1 MLKVIFSALIFFS
14 TISCAMK
21 DIASSQREPS
31 QEVILKNKGRA
42 THAAPAAPAAIT
54 NDKKEITPV
63 APNEAELTQAREE
76 AQKMKEAVAAA
87 AEHIKT
93 THGTEQTTQHK
104 REVGPVSAEK
114 AFGWLKNGNVRFEK
128 GRFRKDGTTP
138 GDRARLVGEQKPHSI
153 ILSCSDSRVP
163 PEVIFDQKLGEIFVV
178 RTAGQAIDHTVIAS
192 IEYAFSHLGT
202 NLLVIMGHESCG
214 AVKATLSAMQGAD
227 LGSPALNALAEDIK
241 PHLLQ
246 FTSKPPSPNLVDESW
261 ANVLKTEQDL
271 LERSALI
278 RDAIASGEVK
288 IVKAM
293 YHLNSGQVEWR

>member
-1 MLKVIFSALIFFS
+1 MLKLIFSALIFLS
-14 TISCAMK
+14 TIGCATK
-21 DIASSQREPS
+21 DIGGAQREPS
-31 QEVILKNKGRA
+31 QDVVLKNKGRA
-42 THAAPAAPAAIT
+42 THAAPTAPT
-54 NDKKEITPV
+54 TSDKKEITPI
-63 APNEAELTQAREE
+63 APNETELTQAREE
-76 AQKMKEAVAAA
+76 AQKMKAAVAAA

-93 THGTEQTTQHK
+93 THTTEQTPHHK
-104 REVGPVSAEK
+104 REVGPVSPEK
-114 AFGWLKNGNVRFEK
+114 AFGWLKNGNIRFEK
-128 GRFRKDGTTP
+128 GRVRNDGATSD
-138 GDRARLVGEQKPHSI
+138 DRVRLVGGQKPHSI

-178 RTAGQAIDHTVIAS
+178 RTAGQAVDHTVIAS
-192 IEYAFSHLGT
+192 IEYAFAHLGT

-227 LGSPALNALAEDIK
+227 LGSPSLNALAEDIK
-241 PHLLQ
+241 PHLLE
-246 FTSKPPSPNLVDESW
+246 FASKPPSPNLVDESW

-278 RDAIASGEVK
+278 RDAVASGEVK